1 MQKIIRI
8 RMQNKDGRTRDEHHT
23 KKKKKKKSKCFVH
36 MDRQVASLFLVFI
49 MCTLLAHL

>member
-8 RMQNKDGRTRDEHHT
+8 RREMAEQEMNTTPK
-23 KKKKKKKSKCFVH
+23 KKKKKKKSKCFVD

>member
-1 MQKIIRI
+1 MAERE
-8 RMQNKDGRTRDEHHT
+8 MNTT
-23 KKKKKKKSKCFVH
+23 PKKKKKKKSKCFVH

>member
-8 RMQNKDGRTRDEHHT
+8 RREMAEREMNTTT
-23 KKKKKKKSKCFVH
+23 KKKKKKKSKCFVD